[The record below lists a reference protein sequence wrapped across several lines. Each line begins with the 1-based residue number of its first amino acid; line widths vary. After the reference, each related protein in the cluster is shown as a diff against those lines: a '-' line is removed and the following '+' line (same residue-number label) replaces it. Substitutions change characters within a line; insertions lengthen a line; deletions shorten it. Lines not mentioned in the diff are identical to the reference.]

1 MTQQQSIHTHSHQP
15 APHSHDHQITQG
27 HGVEGDGFMRFLGR
41 VAHNSGASLS
51 NYRSSRLILAS
62 NKTMVISLLLLLGGV
77 ILAHVLPSALGSVA
91 IAFVVVVAGHLAVI
105 VMGGLIVVLVV
116 RSVRTRIRRT
126 VINSIPWTGREHVL
140 DVGCGTGMLLNGCA
154 QKLTTGKAIGIDLW
168 QQEVAGSTDTLWEN
182 AKAEGVAGKVEYQT
196 MDARHLTFENATF
209 EVVVSSLALHHIG
222 SQRADREQAVTQMIR
237 VLKPGGYLSI
247 VDVGSMMNIAE
258 DVMGNA
264 GLEIVYRRKTRFY
277 RVATA
282 RKDKNSG

>member
-1 MTQQQSIHTHSHQP
+1 MTQQQSV
-15 APHSHDHQITQG
+15 HSHDHQVTPNQ
-27 HGVEGDGFMRFLGR
+27 GVEGDGFMRFLGR
-41 VAHNSGASLS
+41 IAHNSGASLS

-62 NKTMVISLLLLLGGV
+62 NKTIMISLLVLLGGV
-77 ILAHVLPSALGSVA
+77 ILAHTLPGVLSTVA
-91 IAFVVVVAGHLAVI
+91 IAVLVIAGGHLAVV
-105 VMGGLIVVLVV
+105 VMGGLLVVLVV
-116 RSVRTRIRRT
+116 RNVRSRIRRT

-168 QQEVAGSTDTLWEN
+168 QQEVAGSTNTLWEN
-182 AKAEGVAGKVEYQT
+182 AKAEGVAGKVEYQM

-222 SQRADREQAVTQMIR
+222 SQRADQEQAVTQMIR

-247 VDVGSMMNIAE
+247 VDVGSMMNTAE
-258 DVMGNA
+258 DVMESA
-264 GLEIVYRRKTRFY
+264 GLEMVYRHKTRFY

-282 RKDKNSG
+282 RKRKDSR